1 MTSPGSPAN
10 TIYPSLDYQITGL
23 GLESEHQRIELLT
36 AMIRKR
42 KHISEITVKKLDDL
56 ILYCDNKVL
65 SIGDEIKLKSDP
77 DAQKNASVWQKTIV
91 DLEKEKVLE
100 QKDLFRDTLFLRN
113 EWIKSV
119 LNYQEE
125 KRLFG
130 MIQNFSQ

>member
-1 MTSPGSPAN
+1 M
-10 TIYPSLDYQITGL
+10 DYQITGI
-23 GLESEHQRIELLT
+23 GLESERQRIDLLT

-65 SIGDEIKLKSDP
+65 CIGDEIKLKSDP
-77 DAQKNASVWQKTIV
+77 DAQRSASVWQKTIV

-119 LNYQEE
+119 LNYREE
-125 KRLFG
+125 KRL
-130 MIQNFSQ
+130 IEIIKQ